1 MSGLVRSSSAA
12 GWALATTSIERED
25 SCGSQLTAI
34 HQRPSAMVY
43 RQIVRMVATLAAL
56 PIVTGG
62 AARIV
67 QAQEPVD
74 RAMIARLRAEGE
86 ERSQVRETY
95 RVLTD
100 VIGPRLTGTPGF
112 KRAVDWTRDK
122 LTEWGMSNVSVEA
135 FPFGRGWTLEKLT
148 LEMTEPRYFPL
159 VGYPEAWTPSTRGM
173 VSGTPV
179 YVGDKTAD
187 EIRALGATLQGAIV
201 LPQPPQKEFITADRP
216 QPGDTEQ
223 RVRIGAPPTLRSDP
237 KVPFREMM
245 PLLQQ
250 LGAGLVLRPNQGQH
264 GTIFVLGSYRT
275 RDDAVPSV
283 VLATEHYNMIARLVQ
298 HGPVVKVNAEV
309 RARYHAADTS
319 GYNVIAEIPGVDPVL
334 RNEVV
339 FLGAHLDSW
348 HSATGATD
356 NADAVAAAM
365 EAMRL
370 LKVVGARPRRTIRLA
385 LWGGEEQGL
394 LGSRAYVAKHLE
406 GAANA
411 AARDRISVYLN
422 DDPGLGATYGVY
434 TEENAGA
441 KAIFDAWLAAL
452 GDSRDLGVKRNPVDK
467 IRNTDHLAFTAVGIP
482 AFTTLKDYR
491 DYDVRTHHT
500 NTDFFERVG
509 ERDLKQSAIVLA
521 VFAWHAAM
529 REGTFPRAVTQ

>member
-1 MSGLVRSSSAA
+1 MTYRPTVR
-12 GWALATTSIERED
+12 
-25 SCGSQLTAI
+25 
-34 HQRPSAMVY
+34 
-43 RQIVRMVATLAAL
+43 IVRIVATLAAL
-56 PIVTGG
+56 PFVTGD
-62 AARIV
+62 AFRSV
-67 QAQEPVD
+67 HAQERVD
-74 RAMIARLRAEGE
+74 QGMIARLRAEGE
-86 ERSQVRETY
+86 QRSQVRETY

-100 VIGPRLTGTPGF
+100 EIGPRLTGTPGF

-122 LTEWGMSNVSVEA
+122 LTEWGMSNVTVEA

-159 VGYPEAWTPSTRGM
+159 VGYPEAWTPSTRGV
-173 VSGTPV
+173 VSGSPV

-187 EIRALGATLQGAIV
+187 EIRAMGPSLRGAIV
-201 LPQPPQKEFITADRP
+201 LPQPPQEAFITADRP
-216 QPGDTEQ
+216 QPGDSEQ
-223 RVRIGAPPTLRSDP
+223 RVRIGAPPTLRSES
-237 KVPFREMM
+237 KVPLRELM

-250 LGAGLVLRPNQGQH
+250 VGAALVLRPNQGQH
-264 GTIFVLGSYRT
+264 GTIFVLGNRGT
-275 RDDAVPSV
+275 PNDAVPSV
-283 VLATEHYNMIARLVQ
+283 VLAVEHYNMIARLVQ
-298 HGPVVKVNAEV
+298 HGTAVKLSAEV
-309 RARYHAADTS
+309 RSRYHAADTS
-319 GYNVIAEIPGVDPVL
+319 GYNVIAELPGTDPAL

-348 HSATGATD
+348 HSSTGATD

-370 LKVVGARPRRTIRLA
+370 LKATGARPRRTIRLA

-394 LGSRAYVAKHLE
+394 LGSRAYVEKHLA
-406 GAANA
+406 GDANA
-411 AARDRISVYLN
+411 AARDRIAVYLN

-434 TEENAGA
+434 TEENAPA

-452 GDSRDLGVKRNPVDK
+452 GDMGAKRNPVDK

-482 AFTTLKDYR
+482 AFTTLKDYQ

-500 NTDFFERVG
+500 NTDFYERVS
-509 ERDLKQSAIVLA
+509 EKDLKQSAIVMA

-529 REGTFPRAVTQ
+529 RDGKFPRPVAQ

>member
-201 LPQPPQKEFITADRP
+201 LPQPPQEEFIAADRP
-216 QPGDTEQ
+216 QPGDTEE

>member
-1 MSGLVRSSSAA
+1 MAYRHLVS
-12 GWALATTSIERED
+12 
-25 SCGSQLTAI
+25 
-34 HQRPSAMVY
+34 
-43 RQIVRMVATLAAL
+43 TLAIPL
-56 PIVTGG
+56 LVTAGAFVPR
-62 AARIV
+62 AAR
-67 QAQEPVD
+67 AQEPVD
-74 RAMIARLRAEGE
+74 RAMITRLRSQGE
-86 ERSQVRETY
+86 ERSQVLETY

-122 LTEWGMSNVSVEA
+122 LAEWGMANVTVES

-159 VGYPEAWTPSTRGM
+159 VGYPEAWTPSTRG
-173 VSGTPV
+173 VLSAAPV
-179 YVGDKTAD
+179 YVGDKNAD
-187 EIRALGATLQGAIV
+187 EIRAMGAKLKGAIV
-201 LPQPPQKEFITADRP
+201 LPQPPQYSLIAADRP

-223 RVRIGAPPTLRSDP
+223 RVRIGAPPTLRSDAV
-237 KVPFREMM
+237 VPLREMM

-250 LGAGLVLRPNQGQH
+250 LGVGLVLRPNQGQH
-264 GTIFVLGSYRT
+264 GTIFVLGNRAT

-283 VLATEHYNMIARLVQ
+283 VLAVEHYNMIARLVQ
-298 HGPVVKVNAEV
+298 HGTPVKLQAEV
-309 RARYHAADTS
+309 RTRYHAADTT
-319 GYNVIAEIPGVDPVL
+319 GYNVIAEIPGTDPVL
-334 RNEVV
+334 KDEVV

-370 LKVVGARPRRTIRLA
+370 LKATGARPRRTIRLA

-394 LGSRAYVAKHLE
+394 LGSRAYVAKHLA
-406 GAANA
+406 GDANA
-411 AARDRISVYLN
+411 AARDRIAVYLN

-434 TEENAGA
+434 TEENAAA
-441 KAIFDAWLAAL
+441 KAVFDPWLAAL
-452 GDSRDLGVKRNPVDK
+452 GDLGVKRNPVDR
-467 IRNTDHLAFTAVGIP
+467 IGNTDHLAFTAVGIP

-500 NTDFFERVG
+500 NTDFYERVS
-509 ERDLKQSAIVLA
+509 EKDLKQSAIVFA

-529 REGTFPRAVTQ
+529 RDGKIPRPVTQ